1 MTQNAAKQG
10 AQTGIPDAGPCKC
23 PTAMSSMPRMC
34 MGMMGKRPSGLL
46 LMLPGVLMIAAG
58 AVIVIEPQILVWLL
72 AAGSVIL
79 GIMLLLMAGLIRGMG
94 AQPRE

>member
-10 AQTGIPDAGPCKC
+10 AEPGIPGTGPCKC
-23 PTAMSSMPRMC
+23 PTAMCSMSKMC

-46 LMLPGVLMIAAG
+46 LMLPGILLIAVG
-58 AVIVIEPQILVWLL
+58 ALIVIEPQILVWLL
-72 AAGSVIL
+72 AAGSVLL

-94 AQPRE
+94 TQPRE